1 VTAGGVDIPAA
12 IVQPGLGNVFQVQFK
27 LAATV
32 STGARVPVTVTIDG
46 RTSLPFYIPINPAP
60 APEPSN

>member
-1 VTAGGVDIPAA
+1 
-12 IVQPGLGNVFQVQFK
+12 VQIK

-32 STGARVPVTVTIDG
+32 ATGARVPVTVTIDG

-60 APEPSN
+60 APEPPAN